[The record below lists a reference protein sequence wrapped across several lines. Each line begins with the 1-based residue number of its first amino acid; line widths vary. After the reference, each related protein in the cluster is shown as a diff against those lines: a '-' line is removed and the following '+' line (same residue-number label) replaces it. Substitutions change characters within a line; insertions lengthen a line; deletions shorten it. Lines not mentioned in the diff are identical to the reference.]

1 MNNVVESKDLE
12 TECGLG
18 RTGEIN
24 VSTACEKMILSYNT
38 KMFRNEEKIEKRIS
52 CVLNGRV

>member
-1 MNNVVESKDLE
+1 VVESKDLE